1 MSDRLTIE
9 QRHNNMAAIRGR
21 DTKPEILVEFH
32 SQHIYLPV
40 SLIYRSAITSIPSL
54 SISLSRKGVRCWCF
68 RIISTGQPRRAS
80 RYAFRRTIR
89 KNLGGHFYID
99 IYIAAIVVLV
109 SRLPL
114 FSFLISF
121 FLRLLP
127 LQGARRI
134 ALIPRVLPWAGSFW
148 AFSPCLNHMRK
159 FSS

>member
-9 QRHNNMAAIRGR
+9 QRHKNMAAIRGR

-54 SISLSRKGVRCWCF
+54 SISLSRKGLRCWCF

-99 IYIAAIVVLV
+99 IYIAAIMVLV
-109 SRLPL
+109 SCLLL

-121 FLRLLP
+121 FKRLLP
-127 LQGARRI
+127 LQGAGLI
-134 ALIPRVLPWAGSFW
+134 ALIPRVLPWARSFW
-148 AFSPCLNHMRK
+148 TFSP
-159 FSS
+159 

>member
-40 SLIYRSAITSIPSL
+40 YLIYLSAITSIPSL
-54 SISLSRKGVRCWCF
+54 SISLSRMGLRCWCF

-89 KNLGGHFYID
+89 KNLGAFLHRYLHRCHHGAGFLPS
-99 IYIAAIVVLV
+99 LV
-109 SRLPL
+109 FILNIL
-114 FSFLISF
+114 FKKAFALTG
-121 FLRLLP
+121 RKADCAYT
-127 LQGARRI
+127 QGVT
-134 ALIPRVLPWAGSFW
+134 LG
-148 AFSPCLNHMRK
+148 
-159 FSS
+159 